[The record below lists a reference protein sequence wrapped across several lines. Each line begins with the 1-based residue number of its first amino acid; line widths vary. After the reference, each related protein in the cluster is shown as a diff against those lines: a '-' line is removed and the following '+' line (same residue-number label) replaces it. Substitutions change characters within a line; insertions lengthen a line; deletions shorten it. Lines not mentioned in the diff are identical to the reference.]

1 MIFRN
6 LILDTSAQRSTSLQV
21 GIVIKRVVDL
31 GELAGS
37 FTVSR
42 SKNFKGISAYRS
54 ETIQRTHGQGSAH
67 SRTTANLYV
76 IVLGP
81 INACDSER
89 QRPI

>member
-42 SKNFKGISAYRS
+42 SKNFKGISAYRP
-54 ETIQRTHGQGSAH
+54 ETIQRTDGQGPVQARVTS
-67 SRTTANLYV
+67 NLYMIILRAV
-76 IVLGP
+76 YP
-81 INACDSER
+81 SN
-89 QRPI
+89 P